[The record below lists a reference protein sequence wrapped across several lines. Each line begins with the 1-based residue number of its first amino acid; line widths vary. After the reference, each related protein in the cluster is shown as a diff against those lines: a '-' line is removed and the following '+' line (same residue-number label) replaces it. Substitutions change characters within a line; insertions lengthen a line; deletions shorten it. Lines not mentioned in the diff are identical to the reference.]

1 MRHGM
6 RTRTLNKDTAHRRAM
21 FANLANALIKHEQIK
36 TTLPKAKELS
46 PIFEKLVT
54 KAEDGTLHAR
64 RQLMSFLREEKMVE
78 KLMTVL
84 VKRYEKRNGGY
95 VRVLKAGF
103 RYGDSAPM
111 AIVELVDRD
120 VNAKGQDSGKVVEEA
135 PKADEKVVEA
145 KAETKQPK
153 VAKPRAEKAG
163 KITGAGIA
171 KKATVIHKTNK
182 GG

>member
-46 PIFEKLVT
+46 PLFEKLVT

-120 VNAKGQDSGKVVEEA
+120 VNAKGQDSGKVVEVAATE
-135 PKADEKVVEA
+135 EKVEA
-145 KAETKQPK
+145 KKETKQPK
-153 VAKPRAEKAG
+153 VTKPRAEKAG